1 MARLVVGVILVVLAV
16 WLLRRALRAA
26 EQRDGQEQARPQAPS
41 ASQGELVRCV
51 QCGVH
56 LPRAEA
62 RMTGGRFY
70 CSDEHARLG
79 PADGK
84 KAG

>member
-1 MARLVVGVILVVLAV
+1 MARLILFAIAVYALV
-16 WLLRRALRAA
+16 WLLRRAVEGPEHDR
-26 EQRDGQEQARPQAPS
+26 RPPRTRPDVD
-41 ASQGELVRCV
+41 ELVRCA

-62 RMTGGRFY
+62 RTVSGRLY

-79 PADGK
+79 PRGD
-84 KAG
+84 

>member
-1 MARLVVGVILVVLAV
+1 MARLLVGVVLVVLAV
-16 WLLRRALRAA
+16 WLLRRAQRAA
-26 EQRDGQEQARPQAPS
+26 ERGAGREEAPQQPS
-41 ASQGELVRCV
+41 ATQGELVRCV

-62 RMTGGRFY
+62 RMSGGRLY

-79 PADGK
+79 PADGR

>member
-1 MARLVVGVILVVLAV
+1 MGRLLVAVVFVVLAV
-16 WLLRRALRAA
+16 WLLRRALRSD
-26 EQRDGQEQARPQAPS
+26 ERDPPRDAGQPPAPP
-41 ASQGELVRCV
+41 QGELVRCA

-62 RMTGGRFY
+62 RMNAGRLY

-79 PADGK
+79 PADGR